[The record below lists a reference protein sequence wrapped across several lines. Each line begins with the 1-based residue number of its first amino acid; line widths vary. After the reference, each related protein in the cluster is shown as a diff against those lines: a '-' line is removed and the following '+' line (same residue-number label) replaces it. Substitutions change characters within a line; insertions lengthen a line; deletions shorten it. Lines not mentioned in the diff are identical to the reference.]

1 MASFLSQAASYL
13 GRTALATNYT
23 VDTSP
28 SAPPV
33 RVGLWTIRK
42 ATRNA
47 SGSASTG
54 AGGAGGAVGPGTT
67 PAGSRVV
74 SIWTHT
80 FETRGS
86 VRAAVTE
93 QLKKEASALTRLR
106 HPCVLEVVEP
116 LEETRTD
123 ISFATE
129 HVVASLNTALIADSR
144 SDVELDEVEIQKGLV
159 QVARGLEFLHGA
171 KMVHGNLTTES
182 ILINS
187 KGDWKLSGFSFLT
200 PLFQPDNVT
209 PTPWSYPSV
218 DHSLPPALSRNFDY
232 LAPEYA
238 IDEKLVPAN
247 DMFALGC
254 ILYAVHSKGAPPF
267 RNRSSLNTLKENA
280 DRLGTIVNSTG
291 WARLPADVLELLR
304 RLLTRFP
311 DHRIDATEFQSS
323 GIFSDIRV
331 SALKFMDRD
340 SFAGR
345 SKDERVSF
353 LKGLLGILPQF
364 SEKTLRRKV
373 LPAVLELM
381 TDRSLLPFILPNVF
395 HISKNLSSIE
405 FSTNVLPRLKPLFA
419 IQDPP
424 QNLLMLLDQ
433 IELFVSKT
441 SPPIFR
447 EDVMPLI
454 YSALESEHIIVQ
466 ERALQAVPRLCE
478 LLEYSHVKE
487 VLLPKIL
494 VLFGKTKVLSVK
506 CNTLICFHS
515 MISVL
520 DKHTLTEKLVP
531 VLAKIKTK
539 EPGVMIATL
548 AVHDA
553 MSKKVDIETIATQII
568 PQLWVFSVGPLL
580 NAEQFSRFMTS
591 IKAMSKRVEEEH
603 LAHLKE
609 VRRMQEHTESYVA
622 GQSGA
627 NGSSISRGADG
638 AGLNA
643 QTGEIS
649 FAALV
654 GGAKANGLKPI
665 AGDSTPSRPS
675 TDPFGLDDFAPA
687 LTPQAVTPNHTGLS
701 ARQSAT
707 TTSTPSFATSRP
719 MAPARTESVTSLSGA
734 ARAPLAPPPGPSRLG
749 TATPVNTT
757 TNSAMKPPVVQP
769 PPGWGGSILSAS
781 GGSSASSSAFGTPTP
796 SNALALSSVSGGLP
810 PLVPTQS
817 SLGLGSLQ
825 PTSSSILPSRT
836 SSGPNYNISMPTL
849 GGAQNNAGSSS
860 MGIGGGGSGFAPLAP
875 RPGPSSGLAQ
885 PSWNSVL
892 QPANKAGGGAGGQQ
906 KQGGGAFDLSG
917 FDPLS

>member
-23 VDTSP
+23 IDTSP

-47 SGSASTG
+47 SSSTVGGSSAGTG
-54 AGGAGGAVGPGTT
+54 AGGAGGATGTT
-67 PAGSRVV
+67 PVGSRIV

-80 FETRGS
+80 FDTRGS
-86 VRAAVTE
+86 VRTAVTE

-116 LEETRTD
+116 LEESRTE

-159 QVARGLEFLHGA
+159 QVARGLEFLHSA

-200 PLFQPDNVT
+200 PLFLPDNTT
-209 PTPWSYPSV
+209 PTPWTYPSI
-218 DHSLPPALSRNFDY
+218 DHALPPALSRNFDF

-238 IDEKLVPAN
+238 LDEKLIPAN

-254 ILYAVHSKGAPPF
+254 ILYAVHSKGVPPF
-267 RNRSSLNTLKENA
+267 RNRSSLNMLKENA
-280 DRLGTIVNSTG
+280 DRLGSLVNSAG
-291 WARLPADVLELLR
+291 WARLPADVLDLLR

-311 DHRIDATEFQSS
+311 DHRINATDFQSS

-405 FSTNVLPRLKPLFA
+405 FSSNVLPRLKPLFS

-424 QNLLMLLDQ
+424 QNMLMLLEQ

-441 SPPIFR
+441 SPPVFR

-454 YSALESEHIIVQ
+454 YSSLEAEHIIVQ

-494 VLFGKTKVLSVK
+494 GLFSKTKVLSVK

-580 NAEQFSRFMTS
+580 NAEQFARFMTS
-591 IKAMSKRVEEEH
+591 IKTMSKRVEDEH

-609 VRRMQEHTESYVA
+609 VRRMQEHTESYVT
-622 GQSGA
+622 GQSA
-627 NGSSISRGADG
+627 NGSGSSRTVDG
-638 AGLNA
+638 AGLNS

-654 GGAKANGLKPI
+654 GGAKANGPKPI
-665 AGDSTPSRPS
+665 AGDSTPSRAS
-675 TDPFGLDDFAPA
+675 ADPFGLDDFGPA
-687 LTPQAVTPNHTGLS
+687 LTPQATTPSALSPNHTGAS
-701 ARQSAT
+701 SRPSAT
-707 TTSTPSFATSRP
+707 VANPFAAPKPSGPT
-719 MAPARTESVTSLSGA
+719 RTGSSSSLSGISRPA
-734 ARAPLAPPPGPSRLG
+734 LVPPPGPSRLG
-749 TATPVNTT
+749 SSTFTAPT
-757 TNSAMKPPVVQP
+757 TNNSTAPRSAAVQP
-769 PPGWGGSILSAS
+769 PPGWGGSVLSPM
-781 GGSSASSSAFGTPTP
+781 GSSSTPSSS
-796 SNALALSSVSGGLP
+796 LALSSSTGGLP
-810 PLVPTQS
+810 PLIPTQS
-817 SLGLGSLQ
+817 SLAPMQ
-825 PTSSSILPSRT
+825 PTT
-836 SSGPNYNISMPTL
+836 SSGFGASSFGGSTSSGGANYNVSLTPF
-849 GGAQNNAGSSS
+849 GASSS
-860 MGIGGGGSGFAPLAP
+860 NGNGLPQGGGSMVAP
-875 RPGPSSGLAQ
+875 RAGPAP
-885 PSWNSVL
+885 PSWNNVL
-892 QPANKAGGGAGGQQ
+892 QPASKGSGSGGQ
-906 KQGGGAFDLSG
+906 KQGGTFDLSG

>member
-23 VDTSP
+23 IDTSP

-42 ATRNA
+42 ATRNSA
-47 SGSASTG
+47 SGSGTSGPGGSASA
-54 AGGAGGAVGPGTT
+54 AGGAAAAAVV
-67 PAGSRVV
+67 GSRVV

-80 FETRGS
+80 FDTRGS

-123 ISFATE
+123 IAFATE

-144 SDVELDEVEIQKGLV
+144 SDIELDEVEIQKGLV
-159 QVARGLEFLHGA
+159 QLARGLEFLHGA

-182 ILINS
+182 VLINS

-200 PLFQPDNVT
+200 SLFQPDGTT
-209 PTPWSYPSV
+209 PTPWTYPSI
-218 DHSLPPALSRNFDY
+218 DHGLPPALSRNFDY

-238 IDEKLVPAN
+238 LDEKLTPSN

-267 RNRSSLNTLKENA
+267 RNRGSINTLKENA
-280 DRLGTIVNSTG
+280 DRLGSLVNSTG

-311 DHRIDATEFQSS
+311 DHRINATDFQNSN
-323 GIFSDIRV
+323 IFSDIRV

-395 HISKNLSSIE
+395 HISKNLSLIE
-405 FSTNVLPRLKPLFA
+405 FSTNVLPRLKPLFS

-424 QNLLMLLDQ
+424 QNMLMLLDQ

-441 SPPIFR
+441 SPPTFR

-454 YSALESEHIIVQ
+454 YSSLEAEQIMVQ

-494 VLFGKTKVLSVK
+494 ALFSKTKVLSVK

-591 IKAMSKRVEEEH
+591 IKAMSKRVEDEH

-622 GQSGA
+622 NQGT
-627 NGSSISRGADG
+627 NGSRAVDG
-638 AGLNA
+638 TGLNA
-643 QTGEIS
+643 GTGEIS

-654 GGAKANGLKPI
+654 GGASAGGPKAI
-665 AGDSTPSRPS
+665 SGDNTPSRAS
-675 TDPFGLDDFAPA
+675 ADPFGLDDFGPA
-687 LTPQAVTPNHTGLS
+687 LTPHTSTPSALTPNHTGLA
-701 ARQSAT
+701 ARP
-707 TTSTPSFATSRP
+707 TPK
-719 MAPARTESVTSLSGA
+719 PAGPTRTESISSLSGA
-734 ARAPLAPPPGPSRLG
+734 ARPALAPPPASTRQPSPL
-749 TATPVNTT
+749 ASSSITT
-757 TNSAMKPPVVQP
+757 TNTTASRPAVQP
-769 PPGWGGSILSAS
+769 PPGWGGSVLSPS
-781 GGSSASSSAFGTPTP
+781 NSSSLSSSTAHASSVP
-796 SNALALSSVSGGLP
+796 SFALTSTNGGLP
-810 PLVPTQS
+810 PLIPTQS
-817 SLGLGSLQ
+817 SLALGSAK
-825 PTSSSILPSRT
+825 PFTANST
-836 SSGPNYNISMPTL
+836 GPNYNISLSAAPSSTPSVSAPL
-849 GGAQNNAGSSS
+849 QPVSGGARPLGSP
-860 MGIGGGGSGFAPLAP
+860 AP
-875 RPGPSSGLAQ
+875 
-885 PSWNSVL
+885 PSWNTVL
-892 QPANKAGGGAGGQQ
+892 QPANKSGGSSSSS
-906 KQGGGAFDLSG
+906 KPVDLSG
-917 FDPLS
+917 FDPFS

>member
-47 SGSASTG
+47 SASAGSS
-54 AGGAGGAVGPGTT
+54 GGAGAAGSEGGAGVGGSGTT
-67 PAGSRVV
+67 PVGSRIV

-80 FETRGS
+80 FEARGS

-93 QLKKEASALTRLR
+93 HLKKEASALTRLR

-116 LEETRTD
+116 LEESRTD

-200 PLFQPDNVT
+200 PLFQPDNTT
-209 PTPWSYPSV
+209 PTPWTYPSI
-218 DHSLPPALSRNFDY
+218 DHNLPPALSRNFDY

-238 IDEKLVPAN
+238 LDEKMIPSN

-254 ILYAVHSKGAPPF
+254 ILFAVNSKGVPPF
-267 RNRSSLNTLKENA
+267 RNRSSINTLKENA
-280 DRLGTIVNSTG
+280 DRLGSLVNSAG
-291 WARLPADVLELLR
+291 WARLPADVLDLLR

-311 DHRIDATEFQSS
+311 DHRIDAKEFQSS

-405 FSTNVLPRLKPLFA
+405 FSSNVLPRIKPLFS

-424 QNLLMLLDQ
+424 QNMLMLLEQ
-433 IELFVSKT
+433 IELFVTKT
-441 SPPIFR
+441 SPPVFR

-454 YSALESEHIIVQ
+454 YSSLEAEHIIVQ

-494 VLFGKTKVLSVK
+494 GLFSKTKVLSVK

-580 NAEQFSRFMTS
+580 NADQFSRFMSS
-591 IKAMSKRVEEEH
+591 IKTMSKRVEDEH
-603 LAHLKE
+603 YAHLKE
-609 VRRMQEHTESYVA
+609 VRRMQEHTESYVT
-622 GQSGA
+622 GQGGA
-627 NGSSISRGADG
+627 NGSGSRGVDG
-638 AGLNA
+638 AGLNT

-654 GGAKANGLKPI
+654 GGAKANGPQRI
-665 AGDSTPSRPS
+665 AGDSTPSRAS
-675 TDPFGLDDFAPA
+675 ADPFGLDDFGPA
-687 LTPQAVTPNHTGLS
+687 LTPQGSTPAALSPNHTGLS
-701 ARQSAT
+701 
-707 TTSTPSFATSRP
+707 SRP
-719 MAPARTESVTSLSGA
+719 SNPVANPFAASKPAAPTRTGSASSLSAGA
-734 ARAPLAPPPGPSRLG
+734 RPALVPPPGPSRLG
-749 TATPVNTT
+749 SSTFTATASTSTAPRP
-757 TNSAMKPPVVQP
+757 AVQA
-769 PPGWGGSILSAS
+769 PPGWSGSVLSPM
-781 GGSSASSSAFGTPTP
+781 GSSSTPSSS
-796 SNALALSSVSGGLP
+796 LALSSASGGLP

-817 SLGLGSLQ
+817 SFVPQRPTISSGFAAASINTTAGS
-825 PTSSSILPSRT
+825 SG
-836 SSGPNYNISMPTL
+836 GPNYNISLPAF
-849 GGAQNNAGSSS
+849 GASPLSPQSNGNGSS
-860 MGIGGGGSGFAPLAP
+860 IAAP
-875 RPGPSSGLAQ
+875 RAGPAP
-885 PSWNSVL
+885 PSWNNVL
-892 QPANKAGGGAGGQQ
+892 QPANKGSGSGAP
-906 KQGGGAFDLSG
+906 KQGGTFDLSG